1 MLMHCHHHRL
11 IYNTG
16 LTQRQYWTQAKRHYK
31 QAITTATQMRE
42 LAAARQDPD
51 LDWLKNGPSV
61 VHQGAL
67 RDLDR
72 AFTNFFA
79 GRAGYPRPKRKHA
92 ARHVFTVRD
101 IRIIRYNH
109 KWACVHLPKIGYVR
123 FRLTRPFRTITVAT
137 SARVTL
143 HGGHWHISFTTTPPA
158 PVSELRE
165 PTGAAVGIDR
175 GVANS
180 VATSDGEFVH
190 APGFTPGEQE
200 RFLALQR
207 RLSRQRNKAS
217 KRRARTRHSLAVM
230 HRRLRDR
237 RRDWIEQTSTLLAGT
252 YDRVVLED
260 LNTTGMTKR
269 PAPKTDPAQAG
280 AFLPNQ
286 ARAKAALNRAILASC
301 WGGLATRLRDKTIVI
316 TINPRHTSQECRM
329 CGHTRPATVIA
340 KRSSAAASVD
350 TLSMRIRMRR
360 VSSSSA
366 DWRRILARGH
376 RVTGRIK
383 PAPLAALTPYVAKRQ
398 PLPSPW
404 GISRLQAGEDVKAAY
419 RGCEDRGLC

>member
-1 MLMHCHHHRL
+1 VVNPVPVSIKQRLYPTPDQEPGMLMHCHHHRL

-16 LTQRQYWTQAKRHYK
+16 LTQRQYWTHAKRHYK
-31 QAITTATQMRE
+31 QTITTASQMRE

-51 LDWLKNGPSV
+51 LDWLKNGSSV

-72 AFTNFFA
+72 AYANFFA

-101 IRIIRYNH
+101 LRVIKYNR
-109 KWACVHLPKIGYVR
+109 KWAGVHLPKIGYAR
-123 FRLTRPFRTITVAT
+123 FRLTRPFRTITAAT

-143 HGGHWHISFTTTPPA
+143 HGGHWHISFTTTPAA

-180 VATSDGEFVH
+180 VATSDGEFAH
-190 APGFTPGEQE
+190 APGFSAGEQE

-237 RRDWIEQTSTLLAGT
+237 RKDWIEQTTTRLASV

-269 PAPKTDPAQAG
+269 PAPKPDPAQAA

-301 WGGLATRLRDKTIVI
+301 WGGLATRLRDKTTVI

-329 CGHTRPATVIA
+329 CGHTEASNRESQAVFCCRKCGHAEHADANAACVI
-340 KRSSAAASVD
+340 
-350 TLSMRIRMRR
+350 
-360 VSSSSA
+360 
-366 DWRRILARGH
+366 
-376 RVTGRIK
+376 
-383 PAPLAALTPYVAKRQ
+383 
-398 PLPSPW
+398 
-404 GISRLQAGEDVKAAY
+404 LQ
-419 RGCEDRGLC
+419 RGLEKHSGPGTPGDRAHKTSTAGRANPSRGEATAVA